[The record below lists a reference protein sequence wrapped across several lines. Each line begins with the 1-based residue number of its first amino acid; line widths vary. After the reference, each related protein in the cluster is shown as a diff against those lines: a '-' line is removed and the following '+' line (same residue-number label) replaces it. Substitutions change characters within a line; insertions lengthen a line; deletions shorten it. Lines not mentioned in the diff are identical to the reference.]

1 MILKILRQFLPCII
15 FRVYS
20 VVARAAK
27 SFRKKKLVVTHKKK
41 RKSTR

>member
-1 MILKILRQFLPCII
+1 MILYQ